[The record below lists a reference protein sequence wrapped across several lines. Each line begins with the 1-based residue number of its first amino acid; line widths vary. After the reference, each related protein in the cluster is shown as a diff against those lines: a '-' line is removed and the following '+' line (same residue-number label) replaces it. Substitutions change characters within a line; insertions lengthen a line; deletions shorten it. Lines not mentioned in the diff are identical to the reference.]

1 MSHTAG
7 RVPWSR
13 RALAALGLILLLP
26 TGCGG
31 PPAPETVETADH
43 WTVSAME
50 RDGVYTDF
58 SYTVLGGA
66 GTVLLEDA
74 APERPALALLGDDVV
89 QIRVDCGGPGWRAR
103 FVRLSDGAV
112 SDWYDYPVA
121 ASGEHVAWL
130 DWPEDDGP
138 PVLAVD
144 DLRSNTTLREYALP
158 FSGTAAAPDA
168 LIPYAALSSY
178 DLTVV
183 FLNGDEVPETRTL
196 PLYGL
201 DWADNPIDRFYQ
213 TYRVDWASTY
223 EFRVFALADKTVWQA
238 EAEHAYDLLEARG
251 NFGFDAAAAETREA
265 FFAYAERQAKLE
277 AYYTTSN
284 AFGDDG
290 PSDALAGGSG
300 LPGFQ
305 SANAADLYRTQ
316 ALKLYGLLET
326 DCGFAATDEAFVF
339 DPDTYLTKL
348 REDCGL
354 TVVER

>member
-7 RVPWSR
+7 RAPRPGRVLS
-13 RALAALGLILLLP
+13 ALGLVLLLL
-26 TGCGG
+26 TGCAG
-31 PPAPETVETADH
+31 P
-43 WTVSAME
+43 
-50 RDGVYTDF
+50 DG
-58 SYTVLGGA
+58 
-66 GTVLLEDA
+66 
-74 APERPALALLGDDVV
+74 
-89 QIRVDCGGPGWRAR
+89 
-103 FVRLSDGAV
+103 SDR
-112 SDWYDYPVA
+112 PVA
-121 ASGEHVAWL
+121 ADQDHAVYL
-130 DWPEDDGP
+130 RWPEAGGP

-144 DLRSNTTLREYALP
+144 ELRSGATVREYALP
-158 FSGTAAAPDA
+158 FSRTAATADA
-168 LIPYAALSSY
+168 LIPYAALGRY

-183 FLNGDEVPETRTL
+183 FLNGEEAPEARTL

-201 DWADNPIDRFYQ
+201 DWEDNPIDRFYQ
-213 TYRVDWASTY
+213 TYRVDWASTV

-251 NFGFDAAAAETREA
+251 NFGFDAVAAETREA

-290 PSDALAGGSG
+290 GVSDALAGGSS

-305 SANAADLYRTQ
+305 SANAADLYRAQ

-339 DPDTYLTKL
+339 DPDAYLTTL